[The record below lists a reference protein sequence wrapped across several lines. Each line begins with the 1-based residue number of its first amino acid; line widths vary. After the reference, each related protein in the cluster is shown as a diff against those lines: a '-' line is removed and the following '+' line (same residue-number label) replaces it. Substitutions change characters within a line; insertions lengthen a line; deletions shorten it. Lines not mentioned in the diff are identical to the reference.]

1 MKDLKAKDVMTRPV
15 VSARRHASA
24 RDIAM
29 QLLSGLYSGIP
40 VTDEN
45 GKVIGVVTEF
55 DLLKQIMEGKDLV
68 TLKAE
73 EVMTRDTITVD
84 VDTPL
89 TEVLRTMME
98 KNIIR
103 IPVTNEGCL
112 SGIIAR
118 CDILKAHIEPEFVTY
133 I

>member
-1 MKDLKAKDVMTRPV
+1 MEDLKAKDVMTRPV
-15 VSARRHASA
+15 LSARRNASA

-55 DLLKQIMEGKDLV
+55 DLLKQILAGKELV

-73 EVMTRDTITVD
+73 DVMTRDTVTVD
-84 VDTPL
+84 VDMPL
-89 TEVLRTMME
+89 KEVLKTMIE

-103 IPVTNEGCL
+103 IPVTIEGCL
-112 SGIIAR
+112 TGVIAR
-118 CDILKAHIEPEFVTY
+118 CDILKTYIEPEFVTY